1 MRIIIEKP
9 ANGAED
15 EIIIRCAELDDELLG
30 LIKAISSNRE
40 QLVGYDGKSACKL
53 EPKDIYYFESVDGK
67 LFACCEK
74 KVYEVKCK
82 LYEAEER
89 FSASD
94 FVRISKSVL
103 ANVSY
108 IERVTPSFG
117 ARLEAMLTNGEKLII
132 SRQYVPEIKKKL
144 GMEV

>member
-9 ANGAED
+9 EQGAED
-15 EIIIRCAELDDELLG
+15 EIIIRCAGLDDDLLQ
-30 LIKAISSNRE
+30 LIKALAGSRE

-53 EPKDIYYFESVDGK
+53 EPKDILYFESVDGK
-67 LFACCEK
+67 LFAYCEK
-74 KVYEVKCK
+74 NVYEVKCK

-89 FSASD
+89 LSASD

-103 ANVSY
+103 ANVSH